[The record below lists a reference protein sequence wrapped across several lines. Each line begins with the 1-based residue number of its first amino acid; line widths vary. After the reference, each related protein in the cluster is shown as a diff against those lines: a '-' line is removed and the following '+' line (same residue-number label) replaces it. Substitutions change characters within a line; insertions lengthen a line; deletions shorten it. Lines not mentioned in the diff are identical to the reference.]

1 MKDGARTIFRRVRQ
15 VCGWK
20 MCRHSGAVSDPLTSY
35 AILVGEG
42 IGHDETSDGMKGVA
56 RTLRRPFARRGQ
68 FEWIKAGAA
77 VFVFARLAFREQ

>member
-1 MKDGARTIFRRVRQ
+1 
-15 VCGWK
+15 
-20 MCRHSGAVSDPLTSY
+20 MCQRSGAVSGPLTSY

-56 RTLRRPFARRGQ
+56 RALRRPFARKGQ
-68 FEWIKAGAA
+68 FEWIRASAA